1 MAITSNYAGSAA
13 VDIMLQAIKEE
24 DTLRLGLINVVP
36 DVGYKSTLVVLPQ
49 RLTL

>member
-24 DTLRLGLINVVP
+24 EILLDL
-36 DVGYKSTLVVLPQ
+36 D
-49 RLTL
+49 